1 MARVKVRLSI
11 LAPRSVSPM
20 NSVVTISFRYR
31 PGEYMRA
38 VNAHQLARARLVPD
52 AAFSLVF
59 LAAGL
64 AMLNFGDLSNFWLG
78 VALCAIG
85 LALPLM
91 FAIFLF
97 VLPRLMIAGNDK
109 LRDEY
114 QLTFSDAGIHFRT
127 TAIDSRLAWS
137 LYQNATEV
145 RDFYL
150 LYHGRRQFTV
160 IPKRAFENETDRR
173 AFEALLLAHVPK
185 IERKV

>member
-1 MARVKVRLSI
+1 MS
-11 LAPRSVSPM
+11 
-20 NSVVTISFRYR
+20 SVVTLTFRYR
-31 PGEYMRA
+31 PGEYIRA

-64 AMLNFGDLSNFWLG
+64 ATLFLGGRENLWFG
-78 VALCAIG
+78 VAMCALG
-85 LALPLM
+85 LALPAT

-97 VLPRLMIAGNDK
+97 VLPRLMLAGSAK
-109 LRDEY
+109 LHDEY

-137 LYQNATEV
+137 LYQSATEV

-160 IPKRAFENETDRR
+160 IPKRAFANETDRQ
-173 AFEALLLAHVPK
+173 AFEALLHAYVLK
-185 IERKV
+185 IERKA

>member
-1 MARVKVRLSI
+1 M
-11 LAPRSVSPM
+11 LASS
-20 NSVVTISFRYR
+20 
-31 PGEYMRA
+31 
-38 VNAHQLARARLVPD
+38 
-52 AAFSLVF
+52 
-59 LAAGL
+59 
-64 AMLNFGDLSNFWLG
+64 
-78 VALCAIG
+78 
-85 LALPLM
+85 
-91 FAIFLF
+91 
-97 VLPRLMIAGNDK
+97 
-109 LRDEY
+109 
-114 QLTFSDAGIHFRT
+114 FRT